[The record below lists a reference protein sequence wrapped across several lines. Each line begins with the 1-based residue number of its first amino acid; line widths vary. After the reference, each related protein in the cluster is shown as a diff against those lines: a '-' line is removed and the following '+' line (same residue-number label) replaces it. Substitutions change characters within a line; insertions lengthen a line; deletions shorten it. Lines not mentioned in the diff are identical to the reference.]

1 LKLYSDYETES
12 IESSQLRHRLKFL
25 PITIKNEIQGKKKLN
40 YLVLSLFIIIAAVR
54 MARESNV
61 TVIQKLQKELDTY
74 LQQVREYTEQDTLLN
89 AAITALQ

>member
-1 LKLYSDYETES
+1 
-12 IESSQLRHRLKFL
+12 
-25 PITIKNEIQGKKKLN
+25 
-40 YLVLSLFIIIAAVR
+40 